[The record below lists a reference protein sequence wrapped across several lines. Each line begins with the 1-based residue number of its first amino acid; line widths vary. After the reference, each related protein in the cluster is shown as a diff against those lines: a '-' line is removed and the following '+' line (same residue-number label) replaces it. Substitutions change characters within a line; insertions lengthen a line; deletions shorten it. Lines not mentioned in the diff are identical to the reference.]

1 MVEATLLTS
10 AQTRRSARVG
20 GWLPGV
26 RVNKHER
33 EAFERRFRK
42 SRRKSAASFLR
53 YLIFEQPTV
62 AGLPERLRELA
73 TKVRS
78 ARTAPATQHDAALQT
93 IEAALLEMLTEATSP
108 AV

>member
-1 MVEATLLTS
+1 
-10 AQTRRSARVG
+10 VG

-26 RVNKHER
+26 RVNNQER
-33 EAFERRFRK
+33 EAFERRLRK

-62 AGLPERLRELA
+62 ADLPERLRELA

-78 ARTAPATQHDAALQT
+78 TRRSASGQQDTVLQE
-93 IEAALLEMLTEATSP
+93 IETALLEMLTEATT
-108 AV
+108 AGG